1 MQKALQSYW
10 PKNQIEVLAT
20 TFEFLKSQ
28 GGQCHVSQLQ
38 TYLSQTELLFL
49 TSEQI
54 VNELVPCSNGELE
67 FSQEGDGQNSYQL
80 KLTDQNLLEC
90 ANYHKNIDQVWQLF
104 KHFIACM
111 GGSCTFKQMNEF
123 LQYNN
128 ITCYQHLFLRKIIQQ
143 AEGELWIDTQKKIL
157 TICRIQDM
165 NEQLSQY
172 VVSYLQQIK
181 RGIKL
186 KALHKWLTE
195 RGFSWLGSQQLY
207 DILFNRPSMFYINEI
222 GKKGALVGLR
232 SKPNSQVDNQSQ
244 YKQQGKVDLLGLCLN
259 YILKQEGVCS
269 IQKLEKFLRKSM
281 LDYED
286 GEYKS
291 LLQSHPGVF
300 RFVPDNNKY
309 IQVIQ
314 KSLQY
319 DSSKK
324 HQKQSQTSLEEKNT
338 KIIPNEVQDLEIICN
353 TKSNNLCDEQCST
366 LSLQTQKIKLSEEE
380 KQANVED
387 ADEDLNDADLQNKT
401 SDTSFDLEYKINSK
415 FIKKQVI
422 DEDKNMIQQFGMWG
436 ADLIQD
442 DVKVLKHHQQ
452 DPMQLIDSKYD
463 CVNVTQNDMQEC
475 ALQDDISSGTWSE
488 DKFQRLRKSP
498 CKIAKK
504 CIQQNLYV
512 SQKEKA
518 SCDYN
523 KKQASASIINQVEGK
538 KQVVD
543 KDEKQNLPKQFSMWG
558 ADLIQDNAWHESD
571 NFNSSHQCGQTENF
585 SHANYNQNELIY
597 DLQQVVQNLTK
608 KIEGTD
614 SKIEQLEKIILDIKD
629 QIGMLRRYCY

>member
-452 DPMQLIDSKYD
+452 DSMQLTDNKYN
-463 CVNVTQNDMQEC
+463 CVNITQNDMQEC

-518 SCDYN
+518 SCDNN
-523 KKQASASIINQVEGK
+523 KKQASVSKFNQVKEN

-543 KDEKQNLPKQFSMWG
+543 KDEELNLPRQFGMWG
-558 ADLIQDNAWHESD
+558 ADLIQDNTQHESD
-571 NFNSSHQCGQTENF
+571 NFNSSRQCWQNENF
-585 SHANYNQNELIY
+585 GHVNYNQNELIY

-614 SKIEQLEKIILDIKD
+614 QKIEQLEEIILDIKD
-629 QIGMLRRYCY
+629 QVGMLRRYCY